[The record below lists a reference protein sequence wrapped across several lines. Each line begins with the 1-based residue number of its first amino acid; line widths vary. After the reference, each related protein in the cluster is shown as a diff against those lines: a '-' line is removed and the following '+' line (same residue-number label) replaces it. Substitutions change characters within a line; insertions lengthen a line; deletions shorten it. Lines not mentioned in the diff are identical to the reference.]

1 MTDTGALREII
12 SQSGFKLDHLAEK
25 CGITR
30 QALSN
35 KITNRNLFTAKEIQ
49 ILCKEL
55 NIKTLTERD
64 RIFFASKVE

>member
-1 MTDTGALREII
+1 MTNTDALREAIAK
-12 SQSGFKLDHLAEK
+12 SGRKLGYLAEC

-35 KITNRNLFTAKEIQ
+35 KIKNLNFFTTKEIE

-55 NIKTLTERD
+55 DIKTLTERD
-64 RIFFASKVE
+64 RIFFAKKVE

>member
-1 MTDTGALREII
+1 MTDTAALRERI
-12 SQSGFKLDHLAEK
+12 SDKGRKLDYLARQ

-35 KITNRNLFTAKEIQ
+35 KITNRNFFTAREIE
-49 ILCKEL
+49 ILCDEL

-64 RIFFASKVE
+64 RIFFAKKVE